1 MNIIVTGASGFL
13 GRELVS
19 QLGESNKY
27 TVVALTSNKNE
38 LEKYFSENANVVVFD
53 REGLFKQNIKIEK
66 KDVLIN
72 CAFPRSADQDLA
84 EGMEYVKSVLEVA
97 VQNRIGAVINIS
109 SQSVYSSKRKKPANE
124 EEKVQLNSM
133 YAVGKYATELLTQS
147 ICREIPYTNIRLA
160 SLIGPGFDQRV
171 TNKLVDIAL
180 DKKNLSIKIGKQY
193 WGFLDVEDAAR
204 GISSLLNIPLNKW
217 RKIYNLG
224 SNSAYTLL
232 EVAQVIKKVLKET
245 YDIEISINTE
255 VAESEQSSALDST
268 AIEQDTGY
276 VPTII
281 LEESIRRIISKKID
295 QLLIR

>member
-1 MNIIVTGASGFL
+1 MNIVVTGAGGFL

-19 QLGESNKY
+19 QLVECNKY
-27 TVVALTSNKNE
+27 NVFALTSSKDE
-38 LEKYFSENANVVVFD
+38 LENYFAGNAKVIVFD
-53 REGLFKQNIKIEK
+53 RDVLFRQNIKIDK
-66 KDVLIN
+66 TDILIN
-72 CAFPRSADQDLA
+72 CAFPRSADKDLA
-84 EGMEYVKSVLEVA
+84 DGMEYVKNVLESA

-109 SQSVYSSKRKKPANE
+109 SQSVYSPKRNRPANE
-124 EEKVQLNSM
+124 GEKVQLTSM

-147 ICREIPYTNIRLA
+147 ICQEIPYTNIRLA

-180 DKKNLSIKIGKQY
+180 DKKNLLIKTGKQY

-204 GISSLLNIPLNKW
+204 GIKSLLKVPLNKW

-224 SNSAYTLL
+224 SNNAYTML
-232 EVAQVIKKVLKET
+232 EIAQMIKKVLKET

-255 VAESEQSSALDST
+255 VAESEQSSALDSMS
-268 AIEQDTGY
+268 IQQDTGY
-276 VPTII
+276 TPQIS

-295 QLLIR
+295 KLLIR